1 MENTIQH
8 YTLGLLA
15 VANNIPA
22 LPVYLALCGSLP
34 RAQQLKLCHVAT
46 LASFVTMV
54 VAMLCGASILEFFEI
69 SLSAFRIAGGL
80 LLVQTG
86 VGMVNSSPS
95 AAPVYD
101 RQHLSEMIP
110 VAIIPIAI
118 PLTTGAGT
126 ISTVIVF
133 SEKAHGGLL
142 ASELFAAIGIV
153 TALNYAAFR
162 WSTAVVRFLG
172 TTGMNVVTKVFGLIT
187 LALGIQF
194 ILTGITDVFPALV
207 GTVKNP

>member
-1 MENTIQH
+1 MDHPLQH

-22 LPVYLALCGSLP
+22 IPVYLALCGDLP
-34 RAQQLKLCHVAT
+34 RDQQRKLCHVAT
-46 LASFVTMV
+46 MASLTTML
-54 VAMLCGASILEFFEI
+54 VAMVCGAIILQFFEI
-69 SLSAFRIAGGL
+69 SISAFRIAGGL

-86 VGMVNSSPS
+86 VGMVNSKPS
-95 AAPVYD
+95 SAPVYEQ
-101 RQHLSEMIP
+101 QHLSEMIS
-110 VAIIPIAI
+110 VAVIPIAI

-126 ISTVIVF
+126 ISTVILF
-133 SEKAHGGLL
+133 SEKLPNPINTAMLV
-142 ASELFAAIGIV
+142 AAIFFV
-153 TALNYAAFR
+153 TMVNYATFR

-194 ILTGITDVFPALV
+194 IITGIGQVFPALV
-207 GTVKNP
+207 GTLGPH